1 MPENIWALVSWT
13 FLFCLSARGGQAWPA
28 GLLRASM
35 RPGSTESPQQEC
47 GPVPLPRICRHVPSQ
62 GGTGAEPR
70 VESLWAQGMPVLLLE
85 DPAAHP
91 AGRLL
96 AAGPTEPAQHRT
108 PTHLPQGQWEALQQ
122 LVKKGV
128 FHCHGVAES
137 SLFPAVAIPSRTE
150 TARPAAL
157 VGAFEAPPAWHPWSL
172 RLGYSEASATVMPL
186 APRSLVSVD
195 FTRISPSCPPQAK
208 RLPDPCHPLGGPPGL
223 RPGASALSLQ
233 LDPGPG
239 WPRRRKGRSSR
250 KDHRPSGL
258 KHNRGPQSRG
268 GLWGAGEIEA
278 DPDQC
283 VQAPAASVLEE
294 ALVHSCPPPEPLLP
308 WVGGCPESGRLSL
321 LVGFLRK
328 LLDSTGHH
336 LSPKLQAKVL

>member
-208 RLPDPCHPLGGPPGL
+208 RLPGLCTGPEASCRLPVSSSRSMPPSR
-223 RPGASALSLQ
+223 RPTRTAPRCLCTLS
-233 LDPGPG
+233 PAGP
-239 WPRRRKGRSSR
+239 WPRVAKKEERKEQQE
-250 KDHRPSGL
+250 
-258 KHNRGPQSRG
+258 GPQA
-268 GLWGAGEIEA
+268 LWAE
-278 DPDQC
+278 
-283 VQAPAASVLEE
+283 
-294 ALVHSCPPPEPLLP
+294 
-308 WVGGCPESGRLSL
+308 
-321 LVGFLRK
+321 
-328 LLDSTGHH
+328 T
-336 LSPKLQAKVL
+336 